1 MYFIS
6 EGEGAEL
13 SEDKNRRA
21 RALNDVK
28 LLEQKVGVT
37 EGTYLRWITFSPRGF
52 AWVDFLPTFA
62 MTRR

>member
-21 RALNDVK
+21 GALNDVK

-37 EGTYLRWITFSPRGF
+37 EGTYLRWITFSSRGF

-62 MTRR
+62 MIRG

>member
-21 RALNDVK
+21 GALNDVK
-28 LLEQKVGVT
+28 LLEQKEGVT
-37 EGTYLRWITFSPRGF
+37 EGTYLRWITFPPRGF